1 MRNYVDS
8 TTEELYERIIM
19 LANEASGFD
28 LDEQDYYTCEIR
40 SILRELDDR
49 IQCAIT
55 DQE

>member
-1 MRNYVDS
+1 MRNYVHS
-8 TTEELYERIIM
+8 TTDELYERIIM

-40 SILRELDDR
+40 AIINELDDR